1 MADENWYR
9 NKIWNDE
16 IEKYFMDK
24 LNKARSQKVQY
35 IKIQTF
41 YLLAKYPSIA
51 LKLIKYSREIKIDEF
66 WEQEYCLYE
75 SKAFYALKEY
85 SLALEKAFESIEWR
99 RKKPC
104 VRTENIYWL
113 AELVLRTKQKN
124 EYQKSINIM
133 KEMYEET
140 PFPIDKYRYHGFN
153 ALLLNELGYKNDAI
167 SESRIALEW
176 ANRDK
181 NLLDNMRKRKY
192 GLVKSKLDWPYMEL
206 QKLSKMEFV

>member
-9 NKIWNDE
+9 NKIWNDK

-153 ALLLNELGYKNDAI
+153 ALLLN
-167 SESRIALEW
+167 
-176 ANRDK
+176 
-181 NLLDNMRKRKY
+181 
-192 GLVKSKLDWPYMEL
+192 
-206 QKLSKMEFV
+206 